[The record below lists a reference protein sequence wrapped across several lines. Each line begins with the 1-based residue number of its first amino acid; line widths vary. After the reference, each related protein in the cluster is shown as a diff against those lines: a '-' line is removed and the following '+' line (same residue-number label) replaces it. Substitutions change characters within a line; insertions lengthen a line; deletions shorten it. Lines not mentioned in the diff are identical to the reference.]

1 MAPKKQID
9 WEQGEKLFRLGQI
22 SQAEI
27 GKRLGCPTSTVTRHM
42 KSRGITQD
50 KTEEVRQRTRAA
62 LVGATQRNDDATQR
76 NDQGIATAGYT
87 PAEVTDEDIA
97 GAVDS
102 NVALILSHRKDI
114 SKLAEL
120 EGKLLVELEG
130 GPTKLYLAQY
140 QGKILAK
147 TIGLTV
153 SEKSSTLLALS
164 GVQAKRIALQR
175 QAFNIDDEGT
185 VENELA
191 QVLTAVAGRRT
202 PLVKEGG
209 E

>member
-42 KSRGITQD
+42 KSNGITQD

-62 LVGATQRNDDATQR
+62 LVSATQRNDDATQR
-76 NDQGIATAGYT
+76 NDQCVATAGYT

-114 SKLAEL
+114 SKLAEI
-120 EGKLLVELEG
+120 EGKLLFELEG
-130 GPTKLYLAQY
+130 EPTKLYLAQY

-175 QAFNIDDEGT
+175 QAFNIDDE
-185 VENELA
+185 VARDNELA

-202 PLVKEGG
+202 PLVKEGS